1 MNNIE
6 NMKQKE
12 TIKKDLLYARNRKK
26 EWTRFNYNQCYST
39 EYIFNEET
47 QNFYKLVRSY
57 NTIVEIWYSA
67 YFIELGK
74 WSKTTSKH
82 VSQFYNQN
90 VDGTGSK
97 RLLIDLKDFCDRL

>member
-1 MNNIE
+1 MNNNE
-6 NMKQKE
+6 NMKE
-12 TIKKDLLYARNRKK
+12 TIKKDLLHARNCHK
-26 EWTRFNYNQCYST
+26 EWRQFGSKQCYYT
-39 EYIFNEET
+39 ECIFNDET

-57 NTIVEIWYSA
+57 NTIVAIWYSA

-74 WSKTTSKH
+74 WSTTTSKH

-97 RLLIDLKDFCDRL
+97 RLFIDMKDFCDRL